1 MEASEP
7 MSLTIFG
14 TAYLTTCYG
23 EIKLQDWKKL
33 VMRLVT
39 SNKSALFQHSSVFLP
54 KNLLDISSGV
64 FVDTALQEK
73 NCTVKAENTR
83 LLQNGNYHFT
93 FNLPLVVWFGCISL
107 A

>member
-1 MEASEP
+1 MKRVQAKESYPRLTGHGDWLSGILKREVLEER
-7 MSLTIFG
+7 MSQ
-14 TAYLTTCYG
+14 
-23 EIKLQDWKKL
+23 KL
-33 VMRLVT
+33 MARVT
-39 SNKSALFQHSSVFLP
+39 H
-54 KNLLDISSGV
+54 DGV
-64 FVDTALQEK
+64 FVDTALHEK